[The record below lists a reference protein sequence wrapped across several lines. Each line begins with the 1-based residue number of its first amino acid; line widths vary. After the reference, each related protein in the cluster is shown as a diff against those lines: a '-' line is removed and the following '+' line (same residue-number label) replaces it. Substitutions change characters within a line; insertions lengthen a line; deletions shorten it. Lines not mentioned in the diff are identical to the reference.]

1 MHFACASCLE
11 TLTLA
16 VSLPCGASVCKSCV
30 RICTNDLF
38 DAVCAHELR
47 FNQNTAASL
56 SRVLTR
62 FRCPVRSCRQW
73 HYGLTGVDWVLEGLL
88 QICLASASESDAKGS
103 RDIGSA
109 ERGKGGAEKAL
120 SKAGSHTSQSH
131 LLELSLLALK
141 KGHFEL
147 AAAHADEAHALNPWN
162 RRGIAKRRI
171 IEMRSGFAIE
181 TKQLALP
188 SIPTHWTPNAQQCN
202 AIKVPDVPS
211 AEMLELL
218 ECILCLTTFNDPLT
232 LTCGHSACR
241 NCLLACLV
249 HAPLNPVCPVCRFP
263 LPSFAALTSRKTNWF
278 INALTTKWAHV
289 LPTRPSIE
297 WNLPSAQRMTIPI
310 FPVSLAFPGTR
321 QEFHMF
327 EPRYRVMVKECLET
341 GSPFGLCLPKRSF
354 NPFEPQLRF
363 SKIGSAVSI
372 EFSEE
377 MMGDERE
384 TSKGSLPRYYIQTKA
399 QFRFK
404 VVDDTSTISPE
415 GLHYAH
421 VERLDDVDFNDMHAH
436 KRDASSNDN
445 VTTTTTTTASEPSA
459 TIAAHEFDPLE
470 YATMIMKLRRT
481 VTGMLEGLD
490 PARVR
495 LLEEGYGPMPSD
507 AGMLSFWAAQWIPL
521 NLQRKYEILSSVYPH
536 ERMRTVI
543 EALRL

>member
-11 TLTLA
+11 TLTVA

-38 DAVCAHELR
+38 EAVCAHELR
-47 FNQNTAASL
+47 FNQNTASL

-88 QICLASASESDAKGS
+88 QICSASTSASDGKGS
-103 RDIGSA
+103 SNEIGS
-109 ERGKGGAEKAL
+109 ESGGAKLL
-120 SKAGSHTSQSH
+120 SKEVSHTSQNK
-131 LLELSLLALK
+131 LLELSSLALNQ
-141 KGHFEL
+141 GHFEQ
-147 AAAHADEAHALNPWN
+147 AAAHADEAHMLNPWN
-162 RRGIAKRRI
+162 KRGIAKRRI
-171 IEMRSGFAIE
+171 IELRSGFAIE

-188 SIPTHWTPNAQQCN
+188 SIPANWTPNSQQCN
-202 AIKVPDVPS
+202 AIKVPDVPTP
-211 AEMLELL
+211 EMLELL
-218 ECILCLTTFNDPLT
+218 ECILCLTTFKDPLT

-278 INALTTKWAHV
+278 INALTTKWAHL
-289 LPTRPSIE
+289 LPKRPLIE

-377 MMGDERE
+377 MRGDERE

-436 KRDASSNDN
+436 KRDTIENENA
-445 VTTTTTTTASEPSA
+445 TEPSA
-459 TIAAHEFDPLE
+459 TATATATTVPEFDPLE